1 MKKNI
6 RIAIATLIFATTC
19 FGQAAT
25 AQNQISLRTQT
36 DSLNYALGVANGDGI
51 KNYHFQNKPL
61 EECIGIFMKSMDEA
75 FAGDKPFV
83 KPDSVTNK
91 YASIVELGNKVG
103 SALKAQASTGLMGI
117 SGQKVDFQLIKKGI
131 DDGMRD
137 NNSLMSPTNSQKYLQ
152 ETTAKIKQQNISP
165 EDKLNKTASEA
176 FLAKNKLR
184 KEVITTQSG
193 LQYEII
199 KKGDGEIPTNSSKV
213 RVLYKGSKIDGSIFD
228 ENLKSDQPKA
238 FKLSDVIKGWTEAL
252 QLMPVGSKFKV
263 YIPQELAY
271 GHVKHGDIKPFSALI
286 YEIELLGIED

>member
-1 MKKNI
+1 MKKDI

-19 FGQAAT
+19 FAQTAT
-25 AQNQISLRTQT
+25 AQNQISLRSQT

-51 KNYHFQNKPL
+51 KNNYFQNKPL
-61 EECIGIFMKSMDEA
+61 EECIGVFMKSMDEA
-75 FAGDKPFV
+75 FAADKQFV
-83 KPDSVTNK
+83 KPDSTNI
-91 YASIVELGNKVG
+91 YAPIIEIGNKVG
-103 SALKAQASTGLMGI
+103 TALKAQASTGLMGI

-131 DDGMRD
+131 NDGMRD
-137 NNSLMSPTNSQKYLQ
+137 NNSLMSPANSQKYLQ

-165 EDKLNKTASEA
+165 EDKLNKTTSEA

-184 KEVITTQSG
+184 KEVLTTQSG

-199 KKGDGEIPTNSSKV
+199 KKGVGEIPTNSSKV

-228 ENLKSDQPKA
+228 ENLKSGQPMA